1 MGEQSTKGK
10 QLVSPESIERL
21 IKQSKTM
28 GLASEKL
35 LDDIEYAKTTL
46 DTGSSNNSQLLKF
59 MQFVYELVSGSI
71 LGMNETF
78 MGLRDLLQADSLY
91 EKRYHMQMINLCQV
105 EWCKY
110 LKGTDGNGVLT
121 RLTNFFKD
129 YINDGDRGFAYLSD
143 LQQKVKVLG
152 GKCDLALRNMTAH
165 YDKPFEMYNRLSVL
179 NDEDEY
185 AQRVGMQMEIHDK
198 ILEFS
203 NAIFAVVYSKKTP
216 MSSSTLSNK
225 SSYVDVRTLIN
236 NRISETFNENVDL
249 RAILQK
255 QLLKAWNEV
264 ESMRKLFSLCDS
276 MMSFLPQCNQG
287 AISIQS
293 LQTLVEMRWVV
304 LFMRSDLECAMN
316 SYLNASSHHERSICL
331 HRIYGLETAALT
343 HLYGYNDV
351 TRERSIWHKLEIYP
365 EFIADS
371 TSNKIEEQLKILT
384 AQMDCT
390 RRNLHSHYREYAQLN
405 VSKRWQEDK
414 NLDHI
419 AELMRIYRL
428 RKLCTDLD
436 RYVEFML
443 FQVQK
448 SIYQKKCEYLGALLK
463 IRELCLKWNKRE
475 LVNSTDKLI
484 SLLFIS
490 NIGPKKNR

>member
-1 MGEQSTKGK
+1 MGKQSTEEK
-10 QLVSPESIERL
+10 QFVSPESIARL
-21 IKQSKTM
+21 IKQSKTL

-152 GKCDLALRNMTAH
+152 DKCDLALRNMTAH

-203 NAIFAVVYSKKTP
+203 NAIFAVVYSKKIP
-216 MSSSTLSNK
+216 MSSST
-225 SSYVDVRTLIN
+225 
-236 NRISETFNENVDL
+236 
-249 RAILQK
+249 
-255 QLLKAWNEV
+255 
-264 ESMRKLFSLCDS
+264 
-276 MMSFLPQCNQG
+276 
-287 AISIQS
+287 
-293 LQTLVEMRWVV
+293 
-304 LFMRSDLECAMN
+304 
-316 SYLNASSHHERSICL
+316 
-331 HRIYGLETAALT
+331 
-343 HLYGYNDV
+343 
-351 TRERSIWHKLEIYP
+351 
-365 EFIADS
+365 
-371 TSNKIEEQLKILT
+371 
-384 AQMDCT
+384 
-390 RRNLHSHYREYAQLN
+390 
-405 VSKRWQEDK
+405 
-414 NLDHI
+414 
-419 AELMRIYRL
+419 
-428 RKLCTDLD
+428 
-436 RYVEFML
+436 
-443 FQVQK
+443 
-448 SIYQKKCEYLGALLK
+448 
-463 IRELCLKWNKRE
+463 
-475 LVNSTDKLI
+475 
-484 SLLFIS
+484 
-490 NIGPKKNR
+490 